1 MIYTVEIQQV
11 IPNVYAAACYLGAQG
26 GVLMTMVEASNKSD
40 ALANIKVRFASQ
52 KQQALKRGFKWTNR
66 VDKFDY
72 VFTTPKAKAET
83 QPEIAP
89 KSKSPAV
96 WELISRTEED
106 GSVTYSAK
114 KHDKPL
120 MTEEELKIALF
131 ASAVNK

>member
-40 ALANIKVRFASQ
+40 ALASIKVRFMAQ
-52 KQQALKRGFKWTNR
+52 KQQALKRGFKWTNH
-66 VDKFDY
+66 VDKFEY
-72 VFTTPKAKAET
+72 IFATPKGKAALVPDGAKSE
-83 QPEIAP
+83 
-89 KSKSPAV
+89 SPAV